1 MTNHC
6 VVAVYESFDDAKQA
20 VQALDNSDFPS
31 EQISLVTHSVPE
43 EVPQVDVLQS
53 GDETEK
59 DATKGVSVGGLLGLL
74 LGTPLLM
81 IPGVG
86 PVLIAGPL
94 AAGLTGAI
102 VGGFLGAMAG
112 WGTHEDHV
120 QQYEQQVKEGKL
132 LVVANGDPKQSAEAK
147 RVLRET
153 NAEDIHLHAATSADA
168 PEVDDS

>member
-1 MTNHC
+1 MSNHC
-6 VVAVYESFDDAKQA
+6 VVAVYESFDQA
-20 VQALDNSDFPS
+20 RESVQALEKSDFPS
-31 EQISLVTHSVPE
+31 DQVSLVTHSVSD
-43 EVPQVDVLQS
+43 EVLQEDVLQY

-59 DATKGVSVGGLLGLL
+59 DAAKGAGVGGLLGLL

-112 WGTHEDHV
+112 WGVHEDGV
-120 QQYEQQVKEGKL
+120 QQYEQQVKQGKL
-132 LVVANGDPKQSAEAK
+132 LVVANGDPKQTAEAQ

-153 NAEDIHLHAATSADA
+153 NVEDIHLHAPTSADA